1 MHPASGLS
9 IEDRDR
15 VADAL
20 EAPWGIRQ
28 ERRLRGVFAPDRVA
42 PGELTRRIADV
53 VNELRLQPCKPPEP
67 LDPIEEEEVN
77 LVVLDGGSES
87 GPLTEMQRSSHLGVA
102 QLSRLLPLPATFRD
116 PRDSMPRV
124 ASLPIKQLQ
133 LDLRNFR
140 TVPQA
145 NEEEAVDA
153 MVSIRPG
160 WFWALMESLLDSEY
174 LPIEN
179 ILVLEGVGSDGKPT
193 FTVKEGNRRV
203 AALKIAHGLLNRSHL
218 EVPANIE
225 SELAVVSSGW
235 RAETD
240 EVPCI
245 IYPASES
252 DTVDRIVTLAHGKGQ
267 KAGRSNWTA
276 VARARHSRDESG
288 ANEPAL
294 DLLEAY
300 LADGKNRTPHQAQQ
314 WAGDYPLTVLA
325 EAMKRLAGRLGADSA
340 RDLANRYPSISHR
353 DAVEAIALDI
363 GLKLLT
369 FTDIRKP
376 GEDFA
381 ERYGIPPLSGDDDDD
396 KPGSGE
402 PKKKPGKK
410 GGTGKTGTKTGAK
423 TKGGKAPAASLRD
436 PRAVKATVT
445 SFTPRGPDREK
456 VVLLRDEIRALN
468 LRNNPLA
475 FCFLVRSMFEIS
487 AKAYCGQHG
496 AKGGLSTRKKGR
508 DRTLVDILRDI
519 TKHLTKNKADKERT
533 KQLHGAMTELAR
545 PEGLLSVTSMNQLVH
560 NPKFSVT
567 TGDVC
572 QLFGNIF
579 PLLEAMNE

>member
-1 MHPASGLS
+1 
-9 IEDRDR
+9 
-15 VADAL
+15 
-20 EAPWGIRQ
+20 
-28 ERRLRGVFAPDRVA
+28 
-42 PGELTRRIADV
+42 
-53 VNELRLQPCKPPEP
+53 
-67 LDPIEEEEVN
+67 
-77 LVVLDGGSES
+77 
-87 GPLTEMQRSSHLGVA
+87 
-102 QLSRLLPLPATFRD
+102 
-116 PRDSMPRV
+116 MPSV
-124 ASLPIKQLQ
+124 ESLPIEQLQ

-145 NEEEAVDA
+145 NEEEAVEA

-160 WFWALMESLLDSEY
+160 WFWALMESLLDSGY
-174 LPIEN
+174 LPTES
-179 ILVLEGVGSDGKPT
+179 ILVLQGVGSDGKPT

-225 SELAVVSSGW
+225 SKLAVVSSGW
-235 RAETD
+235 RAETE

-245 IYPASES
+245 IYPASKS

-294 DLLEAY
+294 DLLEGY

-353 DAVEAIALDI
+353 DAIEAIAKDI

-376 GEDFA
+376 GKDFA
-381 ERYGIPPLSGDDDDD
+381 ERYRIPPLSGD
-396 KPGSGE
+396 PT
-402 PKKKPGKK
+402 KKPGKK

-423 TKGGKAPAASLRD
+423 TKGGVAPAASLRD
-436 PRAVKATVT
+436 PKAVKATIK

-468 LRNNPLA
+468 LKYNPLA
-475 FCFLVRSMFEIS
+475 FCFLLRSMFEIS

-496 AKGGLSTRKKGR
+496 ATGGLSTKKKGR
-508 DRTLVDILRDI
+508 DRRLVDILRDV
-519 TKHLTKNKADKERT
+519 TKHLTKSKTDMERT
-533 KQLHGAMTELAR
+533 KQLHGAMAELAR
-545 PEGLLSVTSMNQLVH
+545 SEGLLSVTSMNQLVH

>member
-1 MHPASGLS
+1 
-9 IEDRDR
+9 
-15 VADAL
+15 
-20 EAPWGIRQ
+20 
-28 ERRLRGVFAPDRVA
+28 
-42 PGELTRRIADV
+42 
-53 VNELRLQPCKPPEP
+53 
-67 LDPIEEEEVN
+67 
-77 LVVLDGGSES
+77 
-87 GPLTEMQRSSHLGVA
+87 
-102 QLSRLLPLPATFRD
+102 
-116 PRDSMPRV
+116 MPRV
-124 ASLPIKQLQ
+124 DSLPINQLQ

-174 LPIEN
+174 LPIES
-179 ILVLEGVGSDGKPT
+179 ILVLEDMGSDGKST

-203 AALKIAHGLLNRSHL
+203 AALKIAHGLLDRSHL

-225 SELAVVSSGW
+225 SKLAGVSSGW

-240 EVPCI
+240 ELPCI
-245 IYPASES
+245 IYPVSES

-276 VARARHSRDESG
+276 VARARHSRDKSG
-288 ANEPAL
+288 ATEPAL

-300 LADGKNRTPHQAQQ
+300 LADGKNCTSHQAQQ

-353 DAVEAIALDI
+353 AAVESIALDI
-363 GLKLLT
+363 GRQVLT
-369 FTDIRKP
+369 FTDIRKS

-381 ERYGIPPLSGDDDDD
+381 ERYGIPPLPGDDDAKRISG
-396 KPGSGE
+396 KPKE
-402 PKKKPGKK
+402 KPEYEA
-410 GGTGKTGTKTGAK
+410 GTSETETKTGEE
-423 TKGGKAPAASLRD
+423 TKSTRAPAASLRS
-436 PRAVKATVT
+436 PRAVKTAVKI
-445 SFTPRGPDREK
+445 FTPRGPDRDK
-456 VVLLRDEIRALN
+456 VVLLRNEIRALN
-468 LRNNPLA
+468 LKNNPLA

-487 AKAYCGQHG
+487 AKAYCGEHS
-496 AKGGLSTRKKGR
+496 AKGGLSTKKRGKNR
-508 DRTLVDILRDI
+508 PLVDILRDI
-519 TKHLTKNKADKERT
+519 TKHLTKNKTDKERT
-533 KQLHGAMTELAR
+533 KQLHGAMAELAR
-545 PEGLLSVTSMNQLVH
+545 PEGLLSVTSMNQLIH
-560 NPKFSVT
+560 NPQFSVT

>member
-1 MHPASGLS
+1 
-9 IEDRDR
+9 
-15 VADAL
+15 
-20 EAPWGIRQ
+20 
-28 ERRLRGVFAPDRVA
+28 
-42 PGELTRRIADV
+42 
-53 VNELRLQPCKPPEP
+53 
-67 LDPIEEEEVN
+67 
-77 LVVLDGGSES
+77 
-87 GPLTEMQRSSHLGVA
+87 
-102 QLSRLLPLPATFRD
+102 
-116 PRDSMPRV
+116 MPRV
-124 ASLPIKQLQ
+124 ANLPIKQLQ

-153 MVSIRPG
+153 MVSIRPS

-174 LPIEN
+174 LPIES
-179 ILVLEGVGSDGKPT
+179 ILVLENVDSDGKST
-193 FTVKEGNRRV
+193 FTAKEGNRRV

-225 SELAVVSSGW
+225 SKLSVVSSGW
-235 RAETD
+235 RAETKK
-240 EVPCI
+240 VPCI

-252 DTVDRIVTLAHGKGQ
+252 DTVDRIITLAHGKGQ

-276 VARARHSRDESG
+276 VARARHNRDKSG

-325 EAMKRLAGRLGADSA
+325 EAMKKIARRLGVDST
-340 RDLANRYPSISHR
+340 RDLANGYPSIPHR
-353 DAVEAIALDI
+353 DGVEAIALDI

-369 FTDIRKP
+369 FTDIRQS

-381 ERYGIPPLSGDDDDD
+381 ERYGIPPLPGDDDTKRGSAGQEEESKEEAGTD
-396 KPGSGE
+396 KTE
-402 PKKKPGKK
+402 N
-410 GGTGKTGTKTGAK
+410 KTGTKTENK
-423 TKGGKAPAASLRD
+423 KAAAASLRD
-436 PRAVKATVT
+436 PKAVKAKIR
-445 SFTPRGPDREK
+445 SFTPRGPDRGK
-456 VVLLRDEIRALN
+456 VVLLRNEIRALN
-468 LRNNPLA
+468 LKNNPLA

-487 AKAYCGQHG
+487 AKAYCGEHG
-496 AKGGLSTRKKGR
+496 TKGGISTKKKGKNR
-508 DRTLVDILRDI
+508 PLVDILRDI
-519 TKHLTKNKADKERT
+519 TKHLTNNKADKERT

-560 NPKFSVT
+560 NPEFSVT

>member
-1 MHPASGLS
+1 
-9 IEDRDR
+9 
-15 VADAL
+15 
-20 EAPWGIRQ
+20 
-28 ERRLRGVFAPDRVA
+28 
-42 PGELTRRIADV
+42 
-53 VNELRLQPCKPPEP
+53 
-67 LDPIEEEEVN
+67 
-77 LVVLDGGSES
+77 
-87 GPLTEMQRSSHLGVA
+87 
-102 QLSRLLPLPATFRD
+102 
-116 PRDSMPRV
+116 MPRV
-124 ASLPIKQLQ
+124 ASLPIEQLQ

-140 TVPQA
+140 TVRQA
-145 NEEEAVDA
+145 NEEEALDA

-160 WFWALMESLLDSEY
+160 WFWALMESLLDSGY
-174 LPIEN
+174 LPIESV
-179 ILVLEGVGSDGKPT
+179 LVLEGVGSDGKST

-203 AALKIAHGLLNRSHL
+203 AALKIAHGLLSRSHL

-225 SELAVVSSGW
+225 SKLAVVSSGW

-252 DTVDRIVTLAHGKGQ
+252 DTADRIVTLAHGKGQ

-276 VARARHSRDESG
+276 VARARHSRDVSG

-300 LADGKNRTPHQAQQ
+300 LKDGKNRTPLQAQQ

-325 EAMKRLAGRLGADSA
+325 EAMNRIAGRLEADSA
-340 RDLANRYPSISHR
+340 RDLASQYPSISHR
-353 DAVEAIALDI
+353 DAVEAITRDI
-363 GLKLLT
+363 GLGLLT
-369 FTDIRKP
+369 FKDIRQP
-376 GEDFA
+376 DADFA
-381 ERYGIPPLSGDDDDD
+381 ARYGIPQAPDEDASEGT
-396 KPGSGE
+396 S
-402 PKKKPGKK
+402 KKSKEQEGQKEGASK
-410 GGTGKTGTKTGAK
+410 NETKRGAK
-423 TKGGKAPAASLRD
+423 TGSTKAEASSLRD
-436 PRAVKATVT
+436 PKAVKAMVNG
-445 SFTPRGPDREK
+445 FKPRGSDREK
-456 VVLLRDEIRALN
+456 VVLLRNEMRSLV
-468 LRNNPLA
+468 LKNNPLA
-475 FCFLVRSMFEIS
+475 FCFLLRSMFEIS
-487 AKAYCGQHG
+487 AKAYCGDHG
-496 AKGGLSTRKKGR
+496 GKGGLSTKKNGK
-508 DRTLVDILRDI
+508 DRPLVAILRDI

>member
-1 MHPASGLS
+1 MHSFAS
-9 IEDRDR
+9 
-15 VADAL
+15 V
-20 EAPWGIRQ
+20 
-28 ERRLRGVFAPDRVA
+28 
-42 PGELTRRIADV
+42 
-53 VNELRLQPCKPPEP
+53 
-67 LDPIEEEEVN
+67 
-77 LVVLDGGSES
+77 
-87 GPLTEMQRSSHLGVA
+87 
-102 QLSRLLPLPATFRD
+102 
-116 PRDSMPRV
+116 
-124 ASLPIKQLQ
+124 PIKQLQ

-160 WFWALMESLLDSEY
+160 YFWALMESLLDSEY

-179 ILVLEGVGSDGKPT
+179 ILVLEGVGADGKPT

-203 AALKIAHGLLNRSHL
+203 AALKMAHGLLNRSHL
-218 EVPANIE
+218 DVPANIE
-225 SELAVVSSGW
+225 TMLAVVSSGW
-235 RAETD
+235 RAATD

-267 KAGRSNWTA
+267 KAGRDNWTA
-276 VARARHSRDESG
+276 VARARHSRDKSG
-288 ANEPAL
+288 ANESAL

-300 LADGKNRTPHQAQQ
+300 LAYGKNRTPQQAQQ

-325 EAMKRLAGRLGADSA
+325 EAMKRLAGRLGSNSA

-353 DAVEAIALDI
+353 DAVEAIVKDI

-369 FTDIRKP
+369 FTEIRKS

-381 ERYGIPPLSGDDDDD
+381 ARYGIPPLSG
-396 KPGSGE
+396 G

-423 TKGGKAPAASLRD
+423 TKGGTAPAASLRD
-436 PRAVKATVT
+436 PKAVKATVK

-456 VVLLRDEIRALN
+456 VVLLRDEMHALN

-475 FCFLVRSMFEIS
+475 FCFLLRSMFEIS

-496 AKGGLSTRKKGR
+496 AKGGFSAKKKGR
-508 DRTLVDILRDI
+508 DRPLVDILRDI
-519 TKHLTKNKADKERT
+519 TNHLTKNKTDKERT
-533 KQLHGAMTELAR
+533 KQLHGAMAELAR
-545 PEGLLSVTSMNQLVH
+545 PEGLMSVTSMNQLVH

>member
-1 MHPASGLS
+1 
-9 IEDRDR
+9 
-15 VADAL
+15 
-20 EAPWGIRQ
+20 
-28 ERRLRGVFAPDRVA
+28 
-42 PGELTRRIADV
+42 
-53 VNELRLQPCKPPEP
+53 
-67 LDPIEEEEVN
+67 
-77 LVVLDGGSES
+77 
-87 GPLTEMQRSSHLGVA
+87 
-102 QLSRLLPLPATFRD
+102 
-116 PRDSMPRV
+116 MPT
-124 ASLPIKQLQ
+124 AANLPIKQLQ

-145 NEEEAVDA
+145 NEEAAVDA

-160 WFWALMESLLDSEY
+160 WFWALMESLLDSGY

-179 ILVLEGVGSDGKPT
+179 ILVLEGVGSDGERI

-203 AALKIAHGLLNRSHL
+203 AALKIAHGLLKRSHL

-225 SELAVVSSGW
+225 SMLAVVSSGW

-267 KAGRSNWTA
+267 NAGRNNWTA
-276 VARARHSRDESG
+276 VARARHSRDKSG
-288 ANEPAL
+288 GNEPAL

-300 LADGKNRTPHQAQQ
+300 LAHGKNCEPQQAQQ

-353 DAVEAIALDI
+353 DAVEAIAKDI

-369 FTDIRKP
+369 FTEIRKSDV
-376 GEDFA
+376 DFA
-381 ERYGIPPLSGDDDDD
+381 ARYGIPPLSG
-396 KPGSGE
+396 G

-423 TKGGKAPAASLRD
+423 TKGGAAPAASLRD
-436 PRAVKATVT
+436 PKAVKAAIK

-456 VVLLRDEIRALN
+456 VVLLRNEVRALN

-496 AKGGLSTRKKGR
+496 AAGGLSTKKKGR
-508 DRTLVDILRDI
+508 NRPLVSILRDV
-519 TKHLTKNKADKERT
+519 TKHLTNNNADQERT

-545 PEGLLSVTSMNQLVH
+545 SEGLLSVTSMNQLVH

-567 TGDVC
+567 TGDIC

>member
-1 MHPASGLS
+1 
-9 IEDRDR
+9 
-15 VADAL
+15 
-20 EAPWGIRQ
+20 
-28 ERRLRGVFAPDRVA
+28 
-42 PGELTRRIADV
+42 
-53 VNELRLQPCKPPEP
+53 
-67 LDPIEEEEVN
+67 
-77 LVVLDGGSES
+77 
-87 GPLTEMQRSSHLGVA
+87 
-102 QLSRLLPLPATFRD
+102 
-116 PRDSMPRV
+116 MPRV
-124 ASLPIKQLQ
+124 ASLPIEQLQ

-179 ILVLEGVGSDGKPT
+179 ILVLEDVGSDGKPT

-218 EVPANIE
+218 QVPANIE
-225 SELAVVSSGW
+225 SKLAVVSNSW
-235 RAETD
+235 RAATD

-252 DTVDRIVTLAHGKGQ
+252 DTVDRVVTLAHGKGQ
-267 KAGRSNWTA
+267 NAGRSNWTA
-276 VARARHSRDESG
+276 VARARHSRDKSG

-300 LADGKNRTPHQAQQ
+300 LANGKNRTPDQAQQ

-325 EAMKRLAGRLGADSA
+325 EAMNRLAGRLGADSA
-340 RDLANRYPSISHR
+340 RDLADRYPSISHR
-353 DAVEAIALDI
+353 DAVETIAHDI
-363 GLKLLT
+363 GLGLLK
-369 FTDIRKP
+369 FTDIRKS

-381 ERYGIPPLSGDDDDD
+381 ERYGVPPLSADDDDAE
-396 KPGSGE
+396 PGSEE
-402 PKKKPGKK
+402 PKKPGEKE
-410 GGTGKTGTKTGAK
+410 GTGKPGTETGGK
-423 TKGGKAPAASLRD
+423 TKGEKAPAASLRD
-436 PRAVKATVT
+436 PKAVKAAIK

-456 VVLLRDEIRALN
+456 VVLLRDEIRALH
-468 LRNNPLA
+468 LKNNPLA
-475 FCFLVRSMFEIS
+475 FCFLLRSMFEIS
-487 AKAYCGQHG
+487 AKAYCGEHG
-496 AKGGLSTRKKGR
+496 AKGGLSTKKKGK
-508 DRTLVDILRDI
+508 DRPLVDILRDI
-519 TKHLTKNKADKERT
+519 TKHLTKSNTDKERT
-533 KQLHGAMTELAR
+533 KQLHGAMAELAR

>member
-1 MHPASGLS
+1 
-9 IEDRDR
+9 
-15 VADAL
+15 
-20 EAPWGIRQ
+20 
-28 ERRLRGVFAPDRVA
+28 
-42 PGELTRRIADV
+42 
-53 VNELRLQPCKPPEP
+53 
-67 LDPIEEEEVN
+67 
-77 LVVLDGGSES
+77 
-87 GPLTEMQRSSHLGVA
+87 
-102 QLSRLLPLPATFRD
+102 
-116 PRDSMPRV
+116 MPSV

-140 TVPQA
+140 TVPQS

-153 MVSIRPG
+153 MVSIRPD
-160 WFWALMESLLDSEY
+160 WFWALTESLLDSEY

-179 ILVLEGVGSDGKPT
+179 ILVLEGVGSGGKPT

-225 SELAVVSSGW
+225 SKLAVVPSGW
-235 RAETD
+235 RAATD

-267 KAGRSNWTA
+267 KAGRNNWTA
-276 VARARHSRDESG
+276 VARARHSRDKSG

-300 LADGKNRTPHQAQQ
+300 LADGKNRTPQQAQE

-325 EAMKRLAGRLGADSA
+325 EAMKRIAGRLGADSA

-353 DAVEAIALDI
+353 DAVEAIAKDI

-369 FTDIRKP
+369 FTEIRKSD
-376 GEDFA
+376 EDFA
-381 ERYGIPPLSGDDDDD
+381 ARYGIPPLSGD
-396 KPGSGE
+396 
-402 PKKKPGKK
+402 PKRKSGKK
-410 GGTGKTGTKTGAK
+410 GRAGKTGTKAGAK

-436 PRAVKATVT
+436 PRAVKATIK

-496 AKGGLSTRKKGR
+496 ATGGPSTKKNGR
-508 DRTLVDILRDI
+508 DRPLVDVLRDI
-519 TKHLTKNKADKERT
+519 TKHLTKNKTDKERT
-533 KQLHGAMTELAR
+533 KQLHGALTELAR
-545 PEGLLSVTSMNQLVH
+545 SEGLLSVTSMNQLVH

>member
-1 MHPASGLS
+1 
-9 IEDRDR
+9 
-15 VADAL
+15 
-20 EAPWGIRQ
+20 
-28 ERRLRGVFAPDRVA
+28 
-42 PGELTRRIADV
+42 
-53 VNELRLQPCKPPEP
+53 
-67 LDPIEEEEVN
+67 
-77 LVVLDGGSES
+77 
-87 GPLTEMQRSSHLGVA
+87 
-102 QLSRLLPLPATFRD
+102 
-116 PRDSMPRV
+116 
-124 ASLPIKQLQ
+124 
-133 LDLRNFR
+133 
-140 TVPQA
+140 
-145 NEEEAVDA
+145 

-179 ILVLEGVGSDGKPT
+179 ILVLDGVGSDGKPT

-225 SELAVVSSGW
+225 NKLAVVSSGW

-267 KAGRSNWTA
+267 KAGRNNWTA

-376 GEDFA
+376 GKDFA
-381 ERYGIPPLSGDDDDD
+381 ERYGIPPLSGDDDD

-410 GGTGKTGTKTGAK
+410 GG
-423 TKGGKAPAASLRD
+423 KAPAASLRD
-436 PRAVKATVT
+436 PGAVKATVK

-496 AKGGLSTRKKGR
+496 AKGGLSTKKKGR
-508 DRTLVDILRDI
+508 DRPLVDILRDI
-519 TKHLTKNKADKERT
+519 TKHLTKNET
-533 KQLHGAMTELAR
+533 
-545 PEGLLSVTSMNQLVH
+545 
-560 NPKFSVT
+560 
-567 TGDVC
+567 
-572 QLFGNIF
+572 
-579 PLLEAMNE
+579 

>member
-1 MHPASGLS
+1 
-9 IEDRDR
+9 
-15 VADAL
+15 
-20 EAPWGIRQ
+20 
-28 ERRLRGVFAPDRVA
+28 
-42 PGELTRRIADV
+42 
-53 VNELRLQPCKPPEP
+53 
-67 LDPIEEEEVN
+67 
-77 LVVLDGGSES
+77 
-87 GPLTEMQRSSHLGVA
+87 
-102 QLSRLLPLPATFRD
+102 
-116 PRDSMPRV
+116 MPR
-124 ASLPIKQLQ
+124 AANLPIKQLQ

-145 NEEEAVDA
+145 NEEDAVDA

-160 WFWALMESLLDSEY
+160 WFWPLMESLLDSEY

-179 ILVLEGVGSDGKPT
+179 ILVLEGVDSDGKPT

-225 SELAVVSSGW
+225 SKLAVVSSGW
-235 RAETD
+235 RAATE

-267 KAGRSNWTA
+267 KAGRDNWTA
-276 VARARHSRDESG
+276 VARARHSRDKSG

-300 LADGKNRTPHQAQQ
+300 LAGGKNREPQQAQQ
-314 WAGDYPLTVLA
+314 WAGEYPLTVLA
-325 EAMKRLAGRLGADSA
+325 EAMKRLAGRLGVDSA
-340 RDLANRYPSISHR
+340 RDLANRYPSIPHR
-353 DAVEAIALDI
+353 NAVEAIAKDI

-369 FTDIRKP
+369 FTEIRKP
-376 GEDFA
+376 DKDFA
-381 ERYGIPPLSGDDDDD
+381 VRYGIPPLSG
-396 KPGSGE
+396 G

-423 TKGGKAPAASLRD
+423 KKGGKAPAASVRD
-436 PRAVKATVT
+436 PKAVKDTVRN
-445 SFTPRGPDREK
+445 FTPRGPDREK
-456 VVLLRDEIRALN
+456 VVLLRDEMRSLV
-468 LRNNPLA
+468 LKNNPLA
-475 FCFLVRSMFEIS
+475 FCFLLRSMFEIS

-496 AKGGLSTRKKGR
+496 PTGGLSAKKKGR
-508 DRTLVDILRDI
+508 DRPLVDILQDI
-519 TKHLTKNKADKERT
+519 TKHLTKNKSDKERT